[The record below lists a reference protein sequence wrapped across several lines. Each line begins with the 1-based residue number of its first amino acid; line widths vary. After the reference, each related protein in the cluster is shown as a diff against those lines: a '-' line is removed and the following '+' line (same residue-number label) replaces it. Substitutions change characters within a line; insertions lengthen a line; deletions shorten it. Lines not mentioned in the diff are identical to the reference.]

1 MNIVR
6 NTISKITVNTIAVY
20 LAMLAS
26 VLLAM
31 LLILIVP
38 AFGQATGVGRVMDA
52 PFCLPQIVC
61 GAVVG
66 WIVRRRFLVSDPA
79 FGIFVPLC
87 LLLWNILTEG
97 LRMRTYT
104 PLIDVYF
111 SGHSGDTEGLYG
123 LVFTAP
129 LYTGIAY
136 TLGALASRKLIQ
148 RTT

>member
-1 MNIVR
+1 
-6 NTISKITVNTIAVY
+6 
-20 LAMLAS
+20 MLAS

-38 AFGQATGVGRVMDA
+38 AFGQNSGVGRVMDA
-52 PFCLPQIVC
+52 PFCLPEIVC
-61 GAVVG
+61 GAIVG
-66 WIVRRRFLVSDPA
+66 WIVRRRFLVSNPG
-79 FGIFVPLC
+79 FGILVPLC

-97 LRMRTYT
+97 LRLRNYS

-111 SGHSGDTEGLYG
+111 SGNSGEGLYQ
-123 LVFTAP
+123 LLFTAP

-136 TLGALASRKLIQ
+136 ALGALASTKLIQ

>member
-1 MNIVR
+1 MNVVR
-6 NTISKITVNTIAVY
+6 NTISKIMVHTIAVY
-20 LAMLAS
+20 VAMLAS

-38 AFGQATGVGRVMDA
+38 AFGQATGVGRVMDP
-52 PFCLPQIVC
+52 PFWLPQIVC
-61 GAVVG
+61 GAIVG
-66 WIVRRRFLVSDPA
+66 WIVRRHSLVSNPG
-79 FGIFVPLC
+79 FGILFPLC

-97 LRMRTYT
+97 LRMRNYT
-104 PLIDVYF
+104 PLIDIYF
-111 SGHSGDTEGLYG
+111 SGNNGDTEGMYK